1 MSGTAVEAPVGVAS
15 SRLEMRVRALSGSA
29 LVRDYIAGSPR
40 LAPFFSGH
48 PFDPDAYRRKAEE
61 VTKRLSP
68 ADRDVAGRAI
78 RATSQT
84 AADRLDRVLNGE
96 GVFVTTGQQTGLFGG
111 PLFTVY
117 KLLMAVR
124 LARSLERILDRPV
137 APLFWV
143 AADDHDRAEVDHT
156 FVLTPRNE
164 VRRIALPA
172 PADATAPPQPMS
184 HTMLGDDVVGV
195 VDAFLSSLPDTEFA
209 PELRDI
215 VQRAYQPGRSMAGAF
230 EELMAQLFSSL
241 DILVVNSADM
251 GVKEA
256 ARPVLRRELERAE
269 AHAALLAR
277 QSERLAGLGYH
288 TQVTISEDAANVFLH
303 DENGRDRLVRENGAW
318 SLRRTQRRISGE
330 ELFARLESTPESFS
344 PNVLLRPV
352 IESAVF
358 PTVSYVAGPSE
369 LSYFAQIGCLFDA
382 HDIRPPVVFPRFSV
396 TLIESK
402 VRKVLDRARMEPEAF
417 DHPFHEIAT
426 RLVREEMP
434 EEIRRAL
441 RLLRED
447 TRGDYDALAEAAQ
460 AIDPTLKKWLEGL
473 RNSALGQA
481 ENAEK
486 KIASHLK
493 KKNETV
499 LAQLQKAAANLY
511 PDGAPQERMLNPL
524 PYLAR
529 YGTELLLELLDA
541 LEPEIDSPAGAWTGV
556 RC

>member
-1 MSGTAVEAPVGVAS
+1 M
-15 SRLEMRVRALSGSA
+15 
-29 LVRDYIAGSPR
+29 
-40 LAPFFSGH
+40 
-48 PFDPDAYRRKAEE
+48 
-61 VTKRLSP
+61 
-68 ADRDVAGRAI
+68 
-78 RATSQT
+78 
-84 AADRLDRVLNGE
+84 
-96 GVFVTTGQQTGLFGG
+96 
-111 PLFTVY
+111 
-117 KLLMAVR
+117 
-124 LARSLERILDRPV
+124 
-137 APLFWV
+137 
-143 AADDHDRAEVDHT
+143 
-156 FVLTPRNE
+156 
-164 VRRIALPA
+164 
-172 PADATAPPQPMS
+172 
-184 HTMLGDDVVGV
+184 
-195 VDAFLSSLPDTEFA
+195 
-209 PELRDI
+209 
-215 VQRAYQPGRSMAGAF
+215 
-230 EELMAQLFSSL
+230 
-241 DILVVNSADM
+241 
-251 GVKEA
+251 
-256 ARPVLRRELERAE
+256 
-269 AHAALLAR
+269 
-277 QSERLAGLGYH
+277 
-288 TQVTISEDAANVFLH
+288 FLH

-382 HDIRPPVVFPRFSV
+382 HGIRPPVVFPRFSV

-402 VRKVLDRARMEPEAF
+402 VRKVLDRAGMEPEEF
-417 DHPFHEIAT
+417 HHPFHEITT

-447 TRGDYDALAEAAQ
+447 TRGDYDTLAEAAQ
-460 AIDPTLKKWLEGL
+460 AIDPTLKRWLEGL

-499 LAQLQKAAANLY
+499 LAQLQKAAMNLY

-541 LEPEIDSPAGAWTGV
+541 LEPEIDSPASAWTGV
-556 RC
+556 QC